1 MFGLLG
7 NFPVGLFVDLRDNYA
22 FVWVVGLL
30 PITWE
35 IILIARHSG
44 VAGKNDATQ
53 THNNRG
59 GAARRRL
66 LVWCVGHISVVR

>member
-35 IILIARHSG
+35 IIPIAR
-44 VAGKNDATQ
+44 Q
-53 THNNRG
+53 
-59 GAARRRL
+59 
-66 LVWCVGHISVVR
+66 